1 MLQEQVSVH
10 KCVKLGEHLQC
21 FNLQCCFVQGAVS
34 VMNSKLSLLD
44 QPNVDAVEARLQ
56 SVMHKLSQI
65 ADKKAAQDNPERQ
78 QKVSCFALTCP
89 FLV

>member
-1 MLQEQVSVH
+1 
-10 KCVKLGEHLQC
+10 
-21 FNLQCCFVQGAVS
+21 
-34 VMNSKLSLLD
+34 MNSKLSLLD

-78 QKVSCFALTCP
+78 QKVGLSLMLCVKRCWQK
-89 FLV
+89 LVHRSTQ